1 MKNKVKMILAY
12 FRALGGSFYTDITFE
27 HNRIE
32 SWDERFIEVYG
43 TRKIKPPKVI
53 IDIFEELF
61 NLYVDKINY
70 FNDYDSDEIWYL
82 TVDVKPEENLIRF
95 TSECEYME
103 SSQREFKGSV
113 DDYDIQ
119 KGIKFFE
126 EHYGLESELTIIFDG
141 SWDDGKI
148 IRISVDKTIPILD
161 TWMDKVV
168 WNIVNKIMTQEFV
181 QYWNSNDGY
190 TGEIKILKGREDLVI
205 GDLEEKWREYNDTKM
220 NIVITPDNVL
230 EK

>member
-1 MKNKVKMILAY
+1 MKNKVKMVLAY

-27 HNRIE
+27 YNRIE
-32 SWDERFIEVYG
+32 SWDEKFIEVYG
-43 TRKIKPPKVI
+43 TRKIEPPKVI

-61 NLYVDKINY
+61 NLYKGKINY

-161 TWMDKVV
+161 TWMDKVA

-181 QYWNSNDGY
+181 RYWNSNDGY

>member
-12 FRALGGSFYTDITFE
+12 FRALGGSFYTNITFE
-27 HNRIE
+27 HNIIE
-32 SWDERFIEVYG
+32 SWDEKFTEVYG

-53 IDIFEELF
+53 IDIFKELF
-61 NLYVDKINY
+61 NLYEGKINY

-82 TVDVKPEENLIRF
+82 TVDIKPEENLIRF
-95 TSECEYME
+95 TSECEYMVE
-103 SSQREFKGSV
+103 LQKEFKGSV

-126 EHYGLESELTIIFDG
+126 EHYGLESELAIIFDG

-148 IRISVDKTIPILD
+148 IRISVDKTILILD
-161 TWMDKVV
+161 TWMDKVA
-168 WNIVNKIMTQEFV
+168 WNIVDKIMIQEFV

>member
-1 MKNKVKMILAY
+1 MKNKVKMVLAY

-27 HNRIE
+27 YNRIE
-32 SWDERFIEVYG
+32 SWDEKFIEVYG
-43 TRKIKPPKVI
+43 TRKIEPPKVI

-61 NLYVDKINY
+61 NLYKGKINY

-82 TVDVKPEENLIRF
+82 TVDIKPEENLIRF

-161 TWMDKVV
+161 TWMDKVA

>member
-161 TWMDKVV
+161 TWMDKVA
-168 WNIVNKIMTQEFV
+168 WNIVNKIMIQEFV
-181 QYWNSNDGY
+181 HYWNSNDGY

>member
-1 MKNKVKMILAY
+1 MKNKVKMVLAY

-27 HNRIE
+27 YNRIE
-32 SWDERFIEVYG
+32 SWDEKFIEVYG
-43 TRKIKPPKVI
+43 TRKIEPPKVI

-161 TWMDKVV
+161 TWMDKVA
-168 WNIVNKIMTQEFV
+168 WNIVNKIMIQEFV

>member
-1 MKNKVKMILAY
+1 MKNKVKMVLAY

-32 SWDERFIEVYG
+32 SWDESFIEVYG

-61 NLYVDKINY
+61 NLYEGKINY

-95 TSECEYME
+95 TSECEYMVE
-103 SSQREFKGSV
+103 SQREFKGSV

-161 TWMDKVV
+161 TWMDKVA
-168 WNIVNKIMTQEFV
+168 WNIVNKIMIQEFV

>member
-1 MKNKVKMILAY
+1 MKNKVKMVLAY

-27 HNRIE
+27 YNRIE
-32 SWDERFIEVYG
+32 SWDEKFIEVYG
-43 TRKIKPPKVI
+43 TRKIEPPKVI

-61 NLYVDKINY
+61 NLYKGKINY

-82 TVDVKPEENLIRF
+82 TVDIKPEENLIRF

-161 TWMDKVV
+161 TWMDKVA

-181 QYWNSNDGY
+181 RHWNSNDGY

>member
-32 SWDERFIEVYG
+32 SWDEKFIEVYG
-43 TRKIKPPKVI
+43 TRKIEPPKVI

-161 TWMDKVV
+161 TWMDKVA
-168 WNIVNKIMTQEFV
+168 WNIVNKIMIQEFV

>member
-1 MKNKVKMILAY
+1 MKNKVKMVLAY

-61 NLYVDKINY
+61 KLYEDKINY
-70 FNDYDSDEIWYL
+70 FNNYDSDEFWYL
-82 TVDVKPEENLIRF
+82 TVDIKPEENLIRF
-95 TSECEYME
+95 TSECEYFE
-103 SSQREFKGSV
+103 TSPIDFEGNV

-126 EHYGLESELTIIFDG
+126 EHYNLESELTIIFDG

-148 IRISVDKTIPILD
+148 KRISIDKNLPNLD
-161 TWMDKVV
+161 TWMDKVA
-168 WNIVNKIMTQEFV
+168 WNIVNKIMIQEFRP
-181 QYWNSNDGY
+181 YWNSNDGY
-190 TGEIKILKGREDLVI
+190 TGEIKILKGREDRVI
-205 GDLEEKWREYNDTKM
+205 GDLEEGWREYNDTKM

>member
-32 SWDERFIEVYG
+32 SWDEKFIEVYG
-43 TRKIKPPKVI
+43 TRKIEPPKVI

-61 NLYVDKINY
+61 NLYEGKINY
-70 FNDYDSDEIWYL
+70 FNNYDSDEIWYL
-82 TVDVKPEENLIRF
+82 TVDIKPEENLIRF
-95 TSECEYME
+95 TSECEYMVE
-103 SSQREFKGSV
+103 LQKEFKGSV

-126 EHYGLESELTIIFDG
+126 EHYNLESELTIIFDG

-161 TWMDKVV
+161 TWMDKVA
-168 WNIVNKIMTQEFV
+168 WNIVNKIMIQEFV

>member
-1 MKNKVKMILAY
+1 MKNKVKMVLAY

-43 TRKIKPPKVI
+43 TRKIEPPKVI

-61 NLYVDKINY
+61 NLYKGKINY

-161 TWMDKVV
+161 TWMDKVA
-168 WNIVNKIMTQEFV
+168 WNIVNKIMIQEFV